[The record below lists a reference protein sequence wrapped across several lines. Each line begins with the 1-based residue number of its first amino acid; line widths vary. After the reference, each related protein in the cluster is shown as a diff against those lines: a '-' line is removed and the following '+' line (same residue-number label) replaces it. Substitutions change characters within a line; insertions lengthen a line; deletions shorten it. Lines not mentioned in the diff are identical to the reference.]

1 MIAGL
6 FVMFVLGLVAGIG
19 LTLFAKALIDAEK
32 PKGKRGQR

>member
-19 LTLFAKALIDAEK
+19 LTLFAKALIDSERK
-32 PKGKRGQR
+32 RGKR

>member
-19 LTLFAKALIDAEK
+19 LTLFAKALIDSES
-32 PKGKRGQR
+32 KGKRGKR